1 MNMQIERLNV
11 SRANVV
17 QINDPKEANN
27 RKKQPIIAS
36 NEATRKYQFRD
47 GEYCEDLRLLMCYIV
62 RIRKYLAANYGV
74 NSANVFKSSLDNN
87 MDMNGNLTD
96 AGRQKVRDI
105 YLEILQKE
113 FRRTY
118 KTAYAV
124 GHDVSDIL
132 AQKLCNIHFY
142 YIYRHL
148 LRLITMEMD
157 RSALMKS

>member
-1 MNMQIERLNV
+1 M
-11 SRANVV
+11 
-17 QINDPKEANN
+17 
-27 RKKQPIIAS
+27 
-36 NEATRKYQFRD
+36 
-47 GEYCEDLRLLMCYIV
+47 
-62 RIRKYLAANYGV
+62 AANYGV

-105 YLEILQKE
+105 YQEILQKE

-124 GHDVSDIL
+124 SHYVSDIL
-132 AQKLCNIHFY
+132 AQKLSNIHFY

-148 LRLITMEMD
+148 QHLITMEMV

>member
-1 MNMQIERLNV
+1 MMENC
-11 SRANVV
+11 
-17 QINDPKEANN
+17 D
-27 RKKQPIIAS
+27 
-36 NEATRKYQFRD
+36 
-47 GEYCEDLRLLMCYIV
+47 DLRLFMCYIV

-74 NSANVFKSSLDNN
+74 NSANVFKSSLESN

-96 AGRQKVRDI
+96 VGRQKVRDI

-124 GHDVSDIL
+124 GHDVSDNLVQNIS
-132 AQKLCNIHFY
+132 NIHFY

-148 LRLITMEMD
+148 LRSITMEMA
-157 RSALMKS
+157 RSALMKSLTQRWHTVFPSPKR

>member
-1 MNMQIERLNV
+1 MTPRKHKTARSSQSLRRMRQHV
-11 SRANVV
+11 SVNC
-17 QINDPKEANN
+17 N
-27 RKKQPIIAS
+27 R
-36 NEATRKYQFRD
+36 
-47 GEYCEDLRLLMCYIV
+47 GEYFEDLRRLMCYIV

-124 GHDVSDIL
+124 GHDVSDNL
-132 AQKLCNIHFY
+132 AQNICNIHFY

-148 LRLITMEMD
+148 LHLITMEMA
-157 RSALMKS
+157 RSAQMKS

>member
-1 MNMQIERLNV
+1 
-11 SRANVV
+11 
-17 QINDPKEANN
+17 
-27 RKKQPIIAS
+27 
-36 NEATRKYQFRD
+36 
-47 GEYCEDLRLLMCYIV
+47 MCYIV

-124 GHDVSDIL
+124 GDDVSDIL

-142 YIYRHL
+142 YIYRHS
-148 LRLITMEMD
+148 LRLITMEMA